1 MILADPG
8 EYGPGSQQHLGLM
21 DSFPSQFPLWRDTS
35 EWM

>member
-8 EYGPGSQQHLGLM
+8 EYGLGSQQRLGLM
-21 DSFPSQFPLWRDTS
+21 DSFPSQFRLWGDTS